1 MMRMPR
7 FAARGARLSLA
18 ALALAGCQ
26 SLGFTSG
33 GTGEAPVAATPLVGC
48 PGVATPADTGDIQ
61 RFRTPDSR
69 DLTDLVVAARI
80 TSLAG
85 NCTLVNRQTAVEVTL
100 TMGVE
105 AMRGPAAQGR
115 ALQLPYFV
123 AVTDA
128 NEAILDKAVYSIA
141 VEFPANTQ
149 RARLRGEE
157 VRLTLP
163 VSEARPARDYRVF
176 VGFQLTEPELALN
189 RSRQTR

>member
-1 MMRMPR
+1 MR
-7 FAARGARLSLA
+7 ARLSLIPIA
-18 ALALAGCQ
+18 ALTLAGCET
-26 SLGFTSG
+26 LGFTSG
-33 GTGEAPVAATPLVGC
+33 GTGEAPLIAAPLVSC
-48 PGVATPADTGDIQ
+48 PRVATPADTGDIL

-85 NCTLVNRQTAVEVTL
+85 NCTLVRRQTAVEVTL

-105 AMRGPAAQGR
+105 ATRGPAAEGR
-115 ALQLPYFV
+115 VVQLPYFV
-123 AVTDA
+123 AVTAADD
-128 NEAILDKAVYSIA
+128 AILDKAVYTLA
-141 VEFPANTQ
+141 VQFAANTQ

-163 VSEARPARDYRVF
+163 VSSGTQAGTYRVF

-189 RSRQTR
+189 RTRQTGR

>member
-1 MMRMPR
+1 MR
-7 FAARGARLSLA
+7 ARLALLPMA
-18 ALALAGCQ
+18 ALTLAGCET
-26 SLGFTSG
+26 LGFTSG
-33 GTGEAPVAATPLVGC
+33 GTGEAPLIAAPLVSC
-48 PGVATPADTGDIQ
+48 PRVATPADTGDIL

-80 TSLAG
+80 TAFNG
-85 NCTLVNRQTAVEVTL
+85 TCRLVNRQSAVEVTL

-115 ALQLPYFV
+115 AVELPYFV
-123 AVTDA
+123 AISGA
-128 NEAILDKAVYSIA
+128 NEEIFTKEIFTIA

-149 RARLRGEE
+149 RARMRGEE

-163 VSEARPARDYRVF
+163 VSADKPAGAYRVF

-189 RSRQTR
+189 RSRQPGR